1 MPFDNTIKTVE
12 LQGKYIKSL
21 MNSSGIVYSNNIT
34 GDQLTGFYING
45 ELIIDDEFYTVAAVD
60 YIFDQAS
67 YPFGLGKNSVATG
80 ILFRDILIKTLEDI
94 NNEGQKWLG

>member
-1 MPFDNTIKTVE
+1 M
-12 LQGKYIKSL
+12 LQ
-21 MNSSGIVYSNNIT
+21 VYSNNIT

-94 NNEGQKWLG
+94 NNNTDWELIQEVLAEVMAEE